1 MWVMRLLLRSKVCM
15 PIMMSFRLPQ
25 GALPLGLNAPLGRV
39 KNYNWSV
46 NGTSSDWV
54 NLKELAV
61 MFVATG
67 NVGW

>member
-1 MWVMRLLLRSKVCM
+1 
-15 PIMMSFRLPQ
+15 MMSFRLPQ